1 MAQILPCWYH
11 DAMTEEFERL
21 QKAYQDRVRD
31 LESSIAQRQREL
43 HTLAQVAARVHGVE
57 TEQEVLDIALEE
69 ILAQLGLSSAWIFT
83 GDQRERKL
91 RLAASRGVSE
101 SYLDDVR
108 SNGLTECLCTEVFWT
123 GHSMQARNTLQC
135 PRMPDIIAGAP
146 VAHACVPLKFEGSTR
161 GVLNVAARP
170 DTTFSEEELRFLE
183 TLGHQVSLAVERAR
197 GRQSQR
203 RRDQEARAMASIS
216 RAIGGSLDVGAVLRA
231 VGETGREILEADR
244 AQIMLGTDVHHMQL
258 AHVSGLSHPELRED
272 QTVDLEAVGAKLQVL
287 AVEQR
292 RAYAIDDWTRDE
304 RVNHEL
310 ARRWGA
316 ESGIIVPLLAGERVL
331 GLLLLTRTRPTRWS
345 PEHVDVAEALAAQA
359 AVALE
364 NARLYEDA
372 RKAYRELKE
381 AQERIIRSEKMA
393 VLGTFASGLAHEV
406 RNPLNS
412 IALQLSVLERRIA
425 KLDAAIG
432 AQMAELTGIIRDEV
446 RRLDELVG
454 DFLLFSR
461 ADRVQHRE
469 ADLDA
474 LVDEVVRLLRP
485 EARRAGVSLRRE
497 QAGGPVSTFRMD
509 AEKVKQVVINLV
521 RNAIE
526 AMPDGGAVAVE
537 TGMQD
542 GMVRLAVT
550 DNGPGLPEGLDVFQ
564 LFVTTKPKGTG
575 LGLSIVQ
582 QIVTQHGG
590 EIRAESEQG
599 RGTAFVITLPLV
611 PAQLA
616 SQEGVR
622 S

>member
-1 MAQILPCWYH
+1 
-11 DAMTEEFERL
+11 
-21 QKAYQDRVRD
+21 
-31 LESSIAQRQREL
+31 
-43 HTLAQVAARVHGVE
+43 
-57 TEQEVLDIALEE
+57 
-69 ILAQLGLSSAWIFT
+69 
-83 GDQRERKL
+83 
-91 RLAASRGVSE
+91 
-101 SYLDDVR
+101 
-108 SNGLTECLCTEVFWT
+108 
-123 GHSMQARNTLQC
+123 
-135 PRMPDIIAGAP
+135 
-146 VAHACVPLKFEGSTR
+146 
-161 GVLNVAARP
+161 
-170 DTTFSEEELRFLE
+170 
-183 TLGHQVSLAVERAR
+183 
-197 GRQSQR
+197 
-203 RRDQEARAMASIS
+203 
-216 RAIGGSLDVGAVLRA
+216 
-231 VGETGREILEADR
+231 
-244 AQIMLGTDVHHMQL
+244 
-258 AHVSGLSHPELRED
+258 
-272 QTVDLEAVGAKLQVL
+272 
-287 AVEQR
+287 
-292 RAYAIDDWTRDE
+292 
-304 RVNHEL
+304 
-310 ARRWGA
+310 
-316 ESGIIVPLLAGERVL
+316 
-331 GLLLLTRTRPTRWS
+331 
-345 PEHVDVAEALAAQA
+345 
-359 AVALE
+359 
-364 NARLYEDA
+364 
-372 RKAYRELKE
+372 
-381 AQERIIRSEKMA
+381 
-393 VLGTFASGLAHEV
+393 
-406 RNPLNS
+406 
-412 IALQLSVLERRIA
+412 VLERRIA
-425 KLDAAIG
+425 RLDAAIG

-526 AMPDGGAVAVE
+526 AMPEGGAVAVE

-542 GMVRLAVT
+542 GLVRLAVT